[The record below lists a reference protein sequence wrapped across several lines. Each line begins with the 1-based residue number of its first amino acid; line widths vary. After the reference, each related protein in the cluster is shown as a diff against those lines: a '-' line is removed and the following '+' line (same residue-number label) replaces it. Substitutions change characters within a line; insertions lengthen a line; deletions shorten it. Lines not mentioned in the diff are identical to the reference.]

1 VADQGCFWVS
11 VIPYTEGAGGVLVEV
26 LAKLVR
32 TVTVTSLWQDEMK
45 IVIRS
50 RFSKLE
56 EITEKI
62 MTMFAV
68 ITSPQDHTD
77 YPQQVDLVNTLR
89 ASRQVSVRDLVKWC
103 TRAQDS
109 FTSNP
114 TSQQLVEILYQ
125 DAVDIFCG
133 FIPYMNIR
141 TFTAQKIAFTINI
154 SKDQAAFFSTVHK
167 PAISLKF
174 SGLQVGE
181 CLSPCLFLPHP
192 YPPLS
197 VLRDPPPCDQDGA
210 WCRKDE
216 D

>member
-1 VADQGCFWVS
+1 M
-11 VIPYTEGAGGVLVEV
+11 EV

-167 PAISLKF
+167 SAISLKSSPLVSRLESVCPHVFF
-174 SGLQVGE
+174 SPIPTPSQ
-181 CLSPCLFLPHP
+181 
-192 YPPLS
+192 LS
-197 VLRDPPPCDQDGA
+197 VLRDPPPSTL
-210 WCRKDE
+210 
-216 D
+216 

>member
-1 VADQGCFWVS
+1 M
-11 VIPYTEGAGGVLVEV
+11 EV
-26 LAKLVR
+26 KLVR

-133 FIPYMNIR
+133 FIPDMNIR

-154 SKDQAAFFSTVHK
+154 SKDQAAFFSTVLK
-167 PAISLKF
+167 PACPRQWE
-174 SGLQVGE
+174 G
-181 CLSPCLFLPHP
+181 
-192 YPPLS
+192 
-197 VLRDPPPCDQDGA
+197 
-210 WCRKDE
+210 
-216 D
+216 